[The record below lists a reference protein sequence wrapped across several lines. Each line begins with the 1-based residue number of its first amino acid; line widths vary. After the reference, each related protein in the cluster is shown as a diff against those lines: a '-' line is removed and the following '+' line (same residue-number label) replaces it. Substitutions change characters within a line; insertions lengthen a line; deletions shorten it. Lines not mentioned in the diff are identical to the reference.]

1 MKKQKK
7 QEEVYAVETECEQ
20 PVFTEDMFNFVERDE
35 NAAEKMYTPSISYW
49 KDAWRRLKKNKVA
62 MASMIFIIV
71 LVVLAIFAPIL
82 SPYDHSTVNFAAM
95 DNSPSSEHW
104 FGTDNLGRDLWA
116 RVWMGA
122 RVSLFI
128 AFIAALVQSTVGII
142 IGGVSGFFGGKV
154 DMFLM
159 RFYDIVDSIPLL
171 VYVILIMMIMGS
183 GMAPIIIAFALT
195 GWIRMARLV
204 RGQALSL
211 KESDYVMAAKGLGGS
226 NMRII
231 IRHMVPNM
239 LGVIIVTLTMSIP
252 NAIFTEAYLS
262 YIGIGL
268 QPPLTSWGLLAN
280 EGAAVIKTYPY
291 QLIIPAIFISVT
303 MLAMQLFGDG
313 LRDSLDPK
321 LRK

>member
-1 MKKQKK
+1 M
-7 QEEVYAVETECEQ
+7 YA
-20 PVFTEDMFNFVERDE
+20 
-35 NAAEKMYTPSISYW
+35 PSISFW
-49 KDAWRRLKKNKVA
+49 QDAWRRLKQNRVA
-62 MASMIFIIV
+62 MASLLFILVLTAFAIV
-71 LVVLAIFAPIL
+71 APMMSSSTHSDVDFGVMNQGL
-82 SPYDHSTVNFAAM
+82 SA
-95 DNSPSSEHW
+95 EHW
-104 FGTDNLGRDLWA
+104 FGTDNLGRDLWC

-128 AFIAALVQSTVGII
+128 ALVAAVVQSTIGII
-142 IGGVSGFFGGKV
+142 IGGVSGFFGGKI
-154 DMFLM
+154 DLFLM
-159 RFYDIVDSIPLL
+159 RASDIIDSIPFL

-211 KESDYVMAAKGLGGS
+211 KESDYVMASKGLGGS

-231 IRHMVPNM
+231 IKHMVPNM

-252 NAIFTEAYLS
+252 TAIFTEAYLS

-268 QPPLTSWGLLAN
+268 QPPLTSWGQLAN
-280 EGAAVIKTYPY
+280 IGATVIKTYPY
-291 QLIIPAIFISVT
+291 QMIIPAIFISLT
-303 MLAMQLFGDG
+303 MLSMQLFGDG
-313 LRDSLDPK
+313 LRDALDPK

>member
-1 MKKQKK
+1 MEQTTITKT
-7 QEEVYAVETECEQ
+7 QENMELTRDL
-20 PVFTEDMFNFVERDE
+20 FTFVEQDD
-35 NAAEKMYTPSISYW
+35 AGAEKMYAPSISYW
-49 KDAWRRLKKNKVA
+49 QDAWRRLKQNRVA
-62 MASMIFIIV
+62 MASLLFILVLTAFAIV
-71 LVVLAIFAPIL
+71 APMM
-82 SPYDHSTVNFAAM
+82 SSSTHSDVDFGVMNQG
-95 DNSPSSEHW
+95 PSAEHW
-104 FGTDNLGRDLWA
+104 FGTDNLGRDLWC

-128 AFIAALVQSTVGII
+128 ALVAAVVQSTIGII
-142 IGGVSGFFGGKV
+142 IGGVSGFFGGKI
-154 DMFLM
+154 DLFLM
-159 RFYDIVDSIPLL
+159 RASDIIDSIPFL

-211 KESDYVMAAKGLGGS
+211 KESDYVMASKGLGGS

-231 IRHMVPNM
+231 IKHMVPNM

-252 NAIFTEAYLS
+252 TAIFTEAYLS

-268 QPPLTSWGLLAN
+268 QPPLTSWGQLAN
-280 EGAAVIKTYPY
+280 IGATVIKTYPY
-291 QLIIPAIFISVT
+291 QMIIPAIFISLT
-303 MLAMQLFGDG
+303 MLSMQLFGDG
-313 LRDSLDPK
+313 LRDALDPK

>member
-1 MKKQKK
+1 MEQTTITKT
-7 QEEVYAVETECEQ
+7 QENTELTRDL
-20 PVFTEDMFNFVERDE
+20 FTFVEQDD
-35 NAAEKMYTPSISYW
+35 AGAERCMLPQHSYW
-49 KDAWRRLKKNKVA
+49 QDAWRRLKQNRVA
-62 MASMIFIIV
+62 MASLLFILVLTAFAIV
-71 LVVLAIFAPIL
+71 APMM
-82 SPYDHSTVNFAAM
+82 SSSTHSDVDFGVMNQG
-95 DNSPSSEHW
+95 PSAEHW
-104 FGTDNLGRDLWA
+104 FGTDNLGRDLWC

-128 AFIAALVQSTVGII
+128 ALVAAVVQSTIGII
-142 IGGVSGFFGGKV
+142 IGGVSGFFGGKI
-154 DMFLM
+154 DLFLM
-159 RFYDIVDSIPLL
+159 RASDIIDSIPFL

-211 KESDYVMAAKGLGGS
+211 KESDYVMASKGLGGS

-231 IRHMVPNM
+231 IKHMVPNM

-252 NAIFTEAYLS
+252 TAIFTEAYLS

-268 QPPLTSWGLLAN
+268 QPPLTSWGQLAN
-280 EGAAVIKTYPY
+280 IGATVIKTYPY
-291 QLIIPAIFISVT
+291 QMIIPAIFISLT
-303 MLAMQLFGDG
+303 MLSMQLFGDG
-313 LRDSLDPK
+313 LRDALDPK

>member
-1 MKKQKK
+1 MEQTTITKT
-7 QEEVYAVETECEQ
+7 QENTELTRDL
-20 PVFTEDMFNFVERDE
+20 FTFVEQDD
-35 NAAEKMYTPSISYW
+35 AGAEKIYAPSISYW
-49 KDAWRRLKKNKVA
+49 QDAWRRLKQNRVA
-62 MASMIFIIV
+62 MASLLFILVLTAFAIV
-71 LVVLAIFAPIL
+71 APMMSSSTHSDVDFGVMNQGL
-82 SPYDHSTVNFAAM
+82 SA
-95 DNSPSSEHW
+95 EHW
-104 FGTDNLGRDLWA
+104 FGTDNLGRDLWC

-128 AFIAALVQSTVGII
+128 ALVAAVVQSTIGII
-142 IGGVSGFFGGKV
+142 IGGVSGFFGGKI
-154 DMFLM
+154 DLFLM
-159 RFYDIVDSIPLL
+159 RASDIIDSIPFL

-211 KESDYVMAAKGLGGS
+211 KESDYVMASKGLGGS

-231 IRHMVPNM
+231 IKHMVPNM

-252 NAIFTEAYLS
+252 TAIFTEAYLS

-268 QPPLTSWGLLAN
+268 QPPLTSWGQLAN
-280 EGAAVIKTYPY
+280 IGATVIKTYPY
-291 QLIIPAIFISVT
+291 QMIIPAIFISLT
-303 MLAMQLFGDG
+303 MLSMQLFGDG
-313 LRDSLDPK
+313 LRDALDPK

>member
-1 MKKQKK
+1 MEQTTITKT
-7 QEEVYAVETECEQ
+7 QENTELTRDL
-20 PVFTEDMFNFVERDE
+20 FTFVEQDD
-35 NAAEKMYTPSISYW
+35 AGAEKMYAPSISYW
-49 KDAWRRLKKNKVA
+49 QDAWRRLKQNRVA
-62 MASMIFIIV
+62 MASLLFILVLTAFAIV
-71 LVVLAIFAPIL
+71 APMMSSSTHSDVDFGVMNQGL
-82 SPYDHSTVNFAAM
+82 SA
-95 DNSPSSEHW
+95 EHW
-104 FGTDNLGRDLWA
+104 FGTDNLGRDLWC

-128 AFIAALVQSTVGII
+128 ALVAAVVQSTIGII
-142 IGGVSGFFGGKV
+142 TGGVSGFFGGKI
-154 DMFLM
+154 DLFLM
-159 RFYDIVDSIPLL
+159 RASDIIDSIPFL

-211 KESDYVMAAKGLGGS
+211 KESDYVMASKGLGGS

-231 IRHMVPNM
+231 IKHMVPNM

-252 NAIFTEAYLS
+252 TAIFTEAYLS

-268 QPPLTSWGLLAN
+268 QPPLTSWGQLAN
-280 EGAAVIKTYPY
+280 IGATVIKTYPY
-291 QLIIPAIFISVT
+291 QMIIPAIFISLT
-303 MLAMQLFGDG
+303 MLSMQLFGDG
-313 LRDSLDPK
+313 LRDALDPK

>member
-1 MKKQKK
+1 MKKQKI
-7 QEEVYAVETECEQ
+7 QEEVKAVEAEQ
-20 PVFTEDMFNFVERDE
+20 EQTTFTEDMFNFVKEDE
-35 NAAEKMYTPSISYW
+35 SAAEKMYAPSISYW
-49 KDAWRRLKKNKVA
+49 QDAWRRLKKNKVA
-62 MASMIFIIV
+62 MASMIFII
-71 LVVLAIFAPIL
+71 LLTLMAIIAPMV
-82 SPYDHSTVNFAAM
+82 SPYTHDAVNFSAM
-95 DNSPSSEHW
+95 DNGPSAEHW
-104 FGTDNLGRDLWA
+104 FGTDNLGRDMWA

-128 AFIAALVQSTVGII
+128 ALVAAIVQSTVGII
-142 IGGVSGFFGGKV
+142 IGGISGYFGGKV
-154 DMFLM
+154 DLFLM
-159 RFYDIVDSIPLL
+159 RFSDIVDSIPFL

-211 KESDYVMAAKGLGGS
+211 KESDYVMAAKGLGAS

-231 IRHMVPNM
+231 IKHMVPNM

-291 QLIIPAIFISVT
+291 QLIIPALFISLT
-303 MLAMQLFGDG
+303 MLCMQLFGDG
-313 LRDSLDPK
+313 LRDALDPK

>member
-1 MKKQKK
+1 MKKKK
-7 QEEVYAVETECEQ
+7 IQEEVYNVDTECEQ
-20 PVFTEDMFNFVERDE
+20 AAFTEDMFTFVERDE
-35 NAAEKMYTPSISYW
+35 SAAEKMYAPSISYW
-49 KDAWRRLKKNKVA
+49 QDAWRRLKKNKVA
-62 MASMIFIIV
+62 MASMIFII
-71 LVVLAIFAPIL
+71 LLAVLAIVAPMV
-82 SPYDHSTVNFAAM
+82 SPYSHATLDYEAM
-95 DNSPSSEHW
+95 NQSPSAEHW
-104 FGTDNLGRDLWA
+104 FGTDNLGRDMWA

-128 AFIAALVQSTVGII
+128 AFVAALVQSTMGII
-142 IGGVSGFFGGKV
+142 IGGISGFFGGKV

-159 RFYDIVDSIPLL
+159 RLSDIVDSIPLL

-231 IRHMVPNM
+231 ISHMVPNM

-252 NAIFTEAYLS
+252 TAIFTEAYLS

-291 QLIIPAIFISVT
+291 QLIIPALFISIT
-303 MLAMQLFGDG
+303 MLSMQLFGDG
-313 LRDSLDPK
+313 LRDALDPK

>member
-1 MKKQKK
+1 MEQTTITKT
-7 QEEVYAVETECEQ
+7 QENTELTRDL
-20 PVFTEDMFNFVERDE
+20 FTFVEQDD
-35 NAAEKMYTPSISYW
+35 AGAEKMYAPSISYW
-49 KDAWRRLKKNKVA
+49 QDAWRRLKQNRVA
-62 MASMIFIIV
+62 MASLLFILVLTAFAIV
-71 LVVLAIFAPIL
+71 APMM
-82 SPYDHSTVNFAAM
+82 SSSTHSDVDFGVMNQG
-95 DNSPSSEHW
+95 PSAEHW
-104 FGTDNLGRDLWA
+104 FGTDNLGRDLWC

-128 AFIAALVQSTVGII
+128 ALVAAVVQSTIGII
-142 IGGVSGFFGGKV
+142 IGGVSGFFGGKI
-154 DMFLM
+154 DLFLM
-159 RFYDIVDSIPLL
+159 RASDIIDSIPFL

-211 KESDYVMAAKGLGGS
+211 KESDYVMASKGLGGS

-231 IRHMVPNM
+231 IKHMVPNM

-252 NAIFTEAYLS
+252 TAIFTEAYLS

-268 QPPLTSWGLLAN
+268 QPPLTSWGQLAN
-280 EGAAVIKTYPY
+280 IGATVIKTYPY
-291 QLIIPAIFISVT
+291 QMIIPAIFISLT
-303 MLAMQLFGDG
+303 MLSMQLFGDG
-313 LRDSLDPK
+313 LRDALDPK

>member
-1 MKKQKK
+1 MEQVNIQNSSELTKDLF
-7 QEEVYAVETECEQ
+7 VPVEQ
-20 PVFTEDMFNFVERDE
+20 DDNV
-35 NAAEKMYTPSISYW
+35 AEKMYAPSISYW
-49 KDAWRRLKKNKVA
+49 QDAWRRLKKNKVA
-62 MASMIFIIV
+62 MLSMYFI
-71 LVVLAIFAPIL
+71 LALAVVAVVAPMV
-82 SPYDHSTVNFAAM
+82 SGNSSSDVNFGVM
-95 DNSPSSEHW
+95 NQSPSGTYW
-104 FGTDNLGRDLWA
+104 FGTDNLGRDLWC
-116 RVWMGA
+116 RTWMGA

-128 AFIAALVQSTVGII
+128 ALVAAVVQSTIGII
-142 IGGVSGFFGGKV
+142 IGGISGFFGGKI
-154 DMFLM
+154 DTFLM
-159 RFYDIVDSIPLL
+159 RTSDIIDSIPFL

-211 KESDYVMAAKGLGGS
+211 KQSDYVMAARGLGGS

-231 IRHMVPNM
+231 FSHMVPNM

-268 QPPLTSWGLLAN
+268 QPPLTSWGQLAN
-280 EGAAVIKTYPY
+280 AGAAVIKTYPY
-291 QLIIPAIFISVT
+291 QLIIPAAFISLT
-303 MLAMQLFGDG
+303 MLSMQLFGDG
-313 LRDSLDPK
+313 LRDALDPK

>member
-1 MKKQKK
+1 MKKKK
-7 QEEVYAVETECEQ
+7 IQEEVYNVDTEREQ
-20 PVFTEDMFNFVERDE
+20 AAFTEDMFTFVERDE
-35 NAAEKMYTPSISYW
+35 SAAEKMYAPSISYW
-49 KDAWRRLKKNKVA
+49 QDAWRRLKKNKVA
-62 MASMIFIIV
+62 MASMIFII
-71 LVVLAIFAPIL
+71 LLAVLAIVAPMV
-82 SPYDHSTVNFAAM
+82 SPYSHATLDYEAM
-95 DNSPSSEHW
+95 NQSPSAEHW
-104 FGTDNLGRDLWA
+104 FGTDNLGRDMWA

-128 AFIAALVQSTVGII
+128 AFVAALVQSTVGII
-142 IGGVSGFFGGKV
+142 IGGISGFFGGKV

-159 RFYDIVDSIPLL
+159 RLSDIVDSIPLL

-231 IRHMVPNM
+231 ISHMVPNM

-252 NAIFTEAYLS
+252 TAIFTEAYLS

-291 QLIIPAIFISVT
+291 QLIIPALFISIT
-303 MLAMQLFGDG
+303 MLSMQLFGDG
-313 LRDSLDPK
+313 LRDALDPK

>member
-1 MKKQKK
+1 MAALTPEKFKVIGYT
-7 QEEVYAVETECEQ
+7 EEAATRI
-20 PVFTEDMFNFVERDE
+20 ERP
-35 NAAEKMYTPSISYW
+35 TISYW
-49 KDAWRRLKKNKVA
+49 QDAWRRLKKNKVA
-62 MASMIFIIV
+62 MASMIFII
-71 LVVLAIFAPIL
+71 LLAVLAIVAPMV
-82 SPYDHSTVNFAAM
+82 SPYSHATLDYAAM
-95 DNSPSSEHW
+95 NQSPSAEHW
-104 FGTDNLGRDLWA
+104 FGTDNLGRDMWA

-128 AFIAALVQSTVGII
+128 AFVAALVQSTGGII
-142 IGGVSGFFGGKV
+142 IGGISGFFGGKV
-154 DMFLM
+154 DMIMM
-159 RFYDIVDSIPLL
+159 RWSDIVDSIPLL

-183 GMAPIIIAFALT
+183 GMAPIIKAFALT

-231 IRHMVPNM
+231 ISHMVPNTP
-239 LGVIIVTLTMSIP
+239 GVIIVTLTMSIP
-252 NAIFTEAYLS
+252 TAIFTEAYLS

-291 QLIIPAIFISVT
+291 QLIIPALFISIT
-303 MLAMQLFGDG
+303 MLSMQLFGDG
-313 LRDSLDPK
+313 LRDALDPK

>member
-1 MKKQKK
+1 MEQTTITKT
-7 QEEVYAVETECEQ
+7 QENTELTRDL
-20 PVFTEDMFNFVERDE
+20 FTFVEQDD
-35 NAAEKMYTPSISYW
+35 AGAEKMYAPSISYW
-49 KDAWRRLKKNKVA
+49 QDAWRRLKQNRVA
-62 MASMIFIIV
+62 MASLLFILVLTAFAIVAPMI
-71 LVVLAIFAPIL
+71 
-82 SPYDHSTVNFAAM
+82 SSSTHSAVDFGVMNQG
-95 DNSPSSEHW
+95 PSAEHW
-104 FGTDNLGRDLWA
+104 FGTDNLGRDLWC

-128 AFIAALVQSTVGII
+128 ALVAAVVQSTIGII
-142 IGGVSGFFGGKV
+142 IGGVSGFFGGKI
-154 DMFLM
+154 DLFLM
-159 RFYDIVDSIPLL
+159 RASDIIDSIPFL

-211 KESDYVMAAKGLGGS
+211 KESDYVMASKGLGGS

-231 IRHMVPNM
+231 IKHMVPNM

-252 NAIFTEAYLS
+252 TAIFTEAYLS

-268 QPPLTSWGLLAN
+268 QPPLTSWGQLAN
-280 EGAAVIKTYPY
+280 IGATVIKTYPY
-291 QLIIPAIFISVT
+291 QMIIPAIFISLT
-303 MLAMQLFGDG
+303 MLSMQLFGDG
-313 LRDSLDPK
+313 LRDALDPK